1 MLECR
6 KYVEFFR
13 CDLSYLWENKSVRI
27 ISVFVSMKKKAT
39 FRQLPEVVVHL
50 YELQR

>member
-1 MLECR
+1 MLECQ

-27 ISVFVSMKKKAT
+27 ILVFVGKKAT
-39 FRQLPEVVVHL
+39 FRQLPEVELHL
-50 YELQR
+50 YELQI

>member
-13 CDLSYLWENKSVRI
+13 CDLSYLWENKAVRI